1 MKTTTC
7 LLVAALASIIFIC
20 GCTQTNN
27 SNDTKPIGGDRDS
40 HGCLGPAGYSWD
52 ADVAACMRSWE
63 LNETQRKAAKIAV
76 APLSFPVTVI
86 DVIVQTCPGCFLV
99 RLQRND
105 NDGQLET
112 QLTDWKIVQ
121 NEPKGTM
128 TIDEALAIAKNSECV
143 INSTLTNNYF
153 YNSNTRTWWIDLDL
167 KKEGCSPACVVS
179 EDTKT
184 AEINWRCTGLIDDKD
199 KGITSFNDCVAAG
212 YPVMET
218 YPRQCSVPGG
228 RTFTEIVVTEE
239 EKQVVKANN
248 VFAYDLYGKYN
259 STEGNIFFSPYSIE
273 NALAMTYE
281 GAIGKTAEEM
291 LSVLHFPGDE
301 TIRRNGF
308 QSIYKEINRENKSY
322 NLSTAN
328 ALWAQK
334 DYSFRADY
342 FATTSKYY
350 GGKVT
355 NLDFVGDTE
364 NSRQT
369 INRWV
374 EEQTNNKIKDLIP
387 ASGVDAM
394 TRLVLTNAIY
404 FKGSWLMPFNKN
416 NTKEV
421 DFRVS
426 SNRTV
431 KAKMMSLRVENPE
444 SNHLNY
450 GETDNLQILELPYAG
465 KDLSMII
472 LLPRGD
478 DIGSLENS
486 ISIENLTLWENSME
500 QRQVDVFIPSFKYE
514 TKYYLT
520 KTLKEMGMP
529 TAFSADADFS
539 GMTGKKDLFISD
551 VIHQA
556 YVEVNEEGTEA
567 AAATAVIM
575 EASAVMNPPKI
586 PVFNA
591 DHPFIFLI
599 QEKASGN
606 ILFMGRVS
614 DPTA

>member
-7 LLVAALASIIFIC
+7 LLMAAVASIILIC
-20 GCTQTNN
+20 GCTENN
-27 SNDTKPIGGDRDS
+27 SINDTKPIGGDRDK

-52 ADVAACMRSWE
+52 ADLGACIRTWE
-63 LNETQRKAAKIAV
+63 LNSTQRKAAKLAI
-76 APLSFPVTVI
+76 APLSYPVTITGVDI
-86 DVIVQTCPGCFLV
+86 LECEGCFIIH
-99 RLQRND
+99 LQRND
-105 NDGQLET
+105 NQET
-112 QLTDWKIVQ
+112 IETRLKDWQVAPDTSLTEK
-121 NEPKGTM
+121 
-128 TIDEALAIAKNSECV
+128 EAIEIARNSVCASKQFVLTENV
-143 INSTLTNNYF
+143 IYNPNS
-153 YNSNTRTWWIDLDL
+153 RTWWIDLIPNDP
-167 KKEGCSPACVVS
+167 KPTCPNPACVVS
-179 EDTKT
+179 EESKT
-184 AEINWRCTGLIDDKD
+184 AEVNWRCMGLIEPKNDEIK
-199 KGITSFNDCVAAG
+199 SFNDCVAAG
-212 YPVMET
+212 YPVMESF
-218 YPRQCSVPGG
+218 PRQCSVPGG
-228 RTFTEIVVTEE
+228 RTFTERVVSEE
-239 EKQVVKANN
+239 ERSVVKANN
-248 VFAYDLYGKYN
+248 GFAYDLYGKYK
-259 STEGNIFFSPYSIE
+259 SDEGNIFFSPYSIE

-291 LSVLHFPGDE
+291 LSVLGFPGNE
-301 TIRRNGF
+301 NVRRTGF
-308 QSIYKEINRENKSY
+308 QSINNEMNKKDKSY

-342 FATTSKYY
+342 FSTTSNYY

-355 NLDFVGDTE
+355 NLDFAGDTE

-387 ASGVDAM
+387 AGGVDAM

-404 FKGSWLMPFNKN
+404 FKGNWLIQFNKN
-416 NTKEV
+416 NTKER

-426 SNRTV
+426 PDRTV
-431 KAKMMSLRVENPE
+431 KAKMMNLAGEKAVF
-444 SNHLNY
+444 NY
-450 GETDNLQILELPYAG
+450 GETDKLQILELPYDG
-465 KDLSMII
+465 KELSMIL

-478 DIGSLENS
+478 DIKSFEDSLS
-486 ISIENLTLWENSME
+486 AENLASWENSME
-500 QRQVDVFIPSFKYE
+500 EKQVDVFLPSFKFE
-514 TKYYLT
+514 TKYNMA

-529 TAFSADADFS
+529 TAFSQAADFS
-539 GMTGKKDLFISD
+539 GMTGKKDLFISE

-556 YVEVNEEGTEA
+556 YVDVNEEGTEA

-575 EASAVMNPPKI
+575 SNTAIMEPPKI

-599 QEKASGN
+599 QDKASGN